1 MRLSCRHPS
10 APASEHSSPCFPGT
24 DGPRCRGVGWRTAGA
39 AGWQVTGT
47 SVLAAA
53 LAVAAMGLPGRAG
66 AAGSGSGQATPG
78 SPPGAAAAAP
88 AGGGDLA
95 AARATLVEAERAFSR
110 LSQREGVRAA
120 FLANLAEDAVLFR
133 PGPVPGREF
142 VAARPSPPVEL
153 TWWPVYVEVAASG
166 DLGYTTGPYV
176 LRETGAGERGETQ
189 TGYYVTVWRRQADG
203 AWKVVADLGATTPPP
218 AGSDATAGGGVEHG
232 RIGGGPPGG
241 RGPAERTEAAQHAL
255 MAADRGFGGDAT
267 AHGARAAYMAAIA
280 DEARFYR
287 DGAPPAVGREA
298 VGRLLGAYAQ
308 RSTSWEPTAAVV
320 ASSGDLGYTYGK
332 TAVMGPG
339 RPGRVRQPGLYF
351 RIWER
356 QGDGAFKIVF
366 DVVKALPPSPPMLPP
381 ADRPGA
387 APPREPPPPGGTPA
401 PGGSPPGGP
410 LPPGAPPP
418 PGMPPPGVPPAAA
431 PPPPSEPP
439 PPGAPQDLPIA
450 ASRVRAEPG

>member
-1 MRLSCRHPS
+1 MGAAAWHVAGTGVL
-10 APASEHSSPCFPGT
+10 AAAMAAMAVATLGLPGA
-24 DGPRCRGVGWRTAGA
+24 AGA
-39 AGWQVTGT
+39 AGAIVEKETPPSQQV
-47 SVLAAA
+47 A
-53 LAVAAMGLPGRAG
+53 AG
-66 AAGSGSGQATPG
+66 AA
-78 SPPGAAAAAP
+78 P
-88 AGGGDLA
+88 AVSEDLA
-95 AARATLVEAERAFSR
+95 AARAALVEAERAFSR

-142 VAARPSPPVEL
+142 IAARPSPPVEL

-176 LRETGAGERGETQ
+176 LRETGSGPGGETQ
-189 TGYYVTVWRRQADG
+189 TGYYITVWRRQADG
-203 AWKVVADLGATTPPP
+203 AWKVVADLGATTPAP

-232 RIGGGPPGG
+232 RIGGGAPGG
-241 RGPAERTEAAQHAL
+241 RGPAEQAEAAQHAL

-267 AHGARAAYMAAIA
+267 AHGARAAYMAIIA

-298 VGRLLGAYAQ
+298 VGRLLSTYAQ

-339 RPGRVRQPGLYF
+339 RPGKIRQPGLYF

-356 QGDGAFKIVF
+356 QGDGPFKIVF
-366 DVVKALPPSPPMLPP
+366 DVVKALPP
-381 ADRPGA
+381 
-387 APPREPPPPGGTPA
+387 APPR
-401 PGGSPPGGP
+401 
-410 LPPGAPPP
+410 
-418 PGMPPPGVPPAAA
+418 
-431 PPPPSEPP
+431 
-439 PPGAPQDLPIA
+439 
-450 ASRVRAEPG
+450 

>member
-1 MRLSCRHPS
+1 MRLSCLHPS
-10 APASEHSSPCFPGT
+10 APAGDHSSPRSPGT
-24 DGPRCRGVGWRTAGA
+24 DGPGRRSVGRRTVGASAWKVAGPGVLAAAVAAMTLATLGTPSAAGA
-39 AGWQVTGT
+39 AGAIVEQETPA
-47 SVLAAA
+47 SQ
-53 LAVAAMGLPGRAG
+53 AVA
-66 AAGSGSGQATPG
+66 SGT
-78 SPPGAAAAAP
+78 AP
-88 AGGGDLA
+88 VGGGDLA
-95 AARATLVEAERAFSR
+95 AARAALVEAERAFSR

-142 VAARPSPPVEL
+142 IAARPSPPVEL

-176 LRETGAGERGETQ
+176 LRETGQGPGGETQ
-189 TGYYVTVWRRQADG
+189 TGYYVTMWRRQADG

-218 AGSDATAGGGVEHG
+218 ARPDAAAGGTVEHG
-232 RIGGGPPGG
+232 RIGGGVPGG
-241 RGPAERTEAAQHAL
+241 RGPAEGAEAAQHAL

-267 AHGARAAYMAAIA
+267 AHGARAAYMAVIA

-332 TAVMGPG
+332 TAVMAPG
-339 RPGRVRQPGLYF
+339 RPGKIRQPGLYF

-356 QGDGAFKIVF
+356 QGDGPFKIVF
-366 DVVKALPPSPPMLPP
+366 DVVKALPPAPPRPPMPPP

-387 APPREPPPPGGTPA
+387 VPPREPPPPGA
-401 PGGSPPGGP
+401 PPGLPAGALSGP
-410 LPPGAPPP
+410 
-418 PGMPPPGVPPAAA
+418 
-431 PPPPSEPP
+431 S
-439 PPGAPQDLPIA
+439 
-450 ASRVRAEPG
+450 

>member
-1 MRLSCRHPS
+1 M
-10 APASEHSSPCFPGT
+10 A
-24 DGPRCRGVGWRTAGA
+24 
-39 AGWQVTGT
+39 GT

-53 LAVAAMGLPGRAG
+53 WAVAILGLPGAAG
-66 AAGSGSGQATPG
+66 ATGEKETP
-78 SPPGAAAAAP
+78 PAQQVTAAASP

-95 AARATLVEAERAFSR
+95 AARAALVEAERAFSR

-120 FLANLAEDAVLFR
+120 FLAYLAEDAMLFR

-142 VAARPSPPVEL
+142 IAARPSPPVEL

-176 LRETGAGERGETQ
+176 LRETGPGQRGETQ
-189 TGYYVTVWRRQADG
+189 NGYYLTVWRRQADG

-218 AGSDATAGGGVEHG
+218 AGSDAAGAGVEHG
-232 RIGGGPPGG
+232 RIGGGAPGG
-241 RGPAERTEAAQHAL
+241 QGSAERAEAAQHAL
-255 MAADRGFGGDAT
+255 LAADRGFGGDAT
-267 AHGARAAYMAAIA
+267 VHGARAAYMAVIA

-339 RPGRVRQPGLYF
+339 RPGRIRQPGLYF
-351 RIWER
+351 RVWER
-356 QGDGAFKIVF
+356 QGDGLFKIVL
-366 DVVKALPPSPPMLPP
+366 DVVKALPPSPPMSPSLLISPP
-381 ADRPGA
+381 ADRPQA
-387 APPREPPPPGGTPA
+387 APPREPPPP
-401 PGGSPPGGP
+401 
-410 LPPGAPPP
+410 PPGAPLA
-418 PGMPPPGVPPAAA
+418 PPAGAL
-431 PPPPSEPP
+431 SG
-439 PPGAPQDLPIA
+439 PG
-450 ASRVRAEPG
+450 

>member
-1 MRLSCRHPS
+1 MRLSCRRHS
-10 APASEHSSPCFPGT
+10 APASDHSSLSFPGV
-24 DGPRCRGVGWRTAGA
+24 DGPRRERVRRRMVGA
-39 AGWQVTGT
+39 AAWRVAGTG
-47 SVLAAA
+47 VLAAA
-53 LAVAAMGLPGRAG
+53 LAVAGMGLPGRAG
-66 AAGSGSGQATPG
+66 AAGSGSGLATPA

-88 AGGGDLA
+88 VGGGDLA
-95 AARATLVEAERAFSR
+95 AARAGLVEAERAFSR

-218 AGSDATAGGGVEHG
+218 AGSDAAADGRVEHG
-232 RIGGGPPGG
+232 RSGGGAPGG
-241 RGPAERTEAAQHAL
+241 KVPAERTEAAQHAL
-255 MAADRGFGGDAT
+255 IAADRGFGGDAT
-267 AHGARAAYMAAIA
+267 AHGARAAYMAVTA

-298 VGRLLGAYAQ
+298 VGRLLSTYAQ

-339 RPGRVRQPGLYF
+339 RPGRIRQPGLYF

-356 QGDGAFKIVF
+356 QGDGPFKIVF
-366 DVVKALPPSPPMLPP
+366 DVVKALPPSPPM
-381 ADRPGA
+381 DRPGA

-401 PGGSPPGGP
+401 PGEPPPGASP
-410 LPPGAPPP
+410 PPGAPPP
-418 PGMPPPGVPPAAA
+418 PPRV
-431 PPPPSEPP
+431 PP
-439 PPGAPQDLPIA
+439 PPGAPPSGEPPPPAPGAPPGLPA
-450 ASRVRAEPG
+450 AALPDPG